1 MSGFRI
7 MVSALR
13 RNVTKLRKTLVS
25 EIDGA
30 PQRLPVVRLKRLH
43 RLGVDVIHN
52 HDAGDAGLDFKG
64 LEDEAFG
71 GALVLAGNHATGN
84 ADGLIA
90 VAEL

>member
-1 MSGFRI
+1 M
-7 MVSALR
+7 
-13 RNVTKLRKTLVS
+13 
-25 EIDGA
+25 
-30 PQRLPVVRLKRLH
+30 KRLH

-52 HDAGDAGLDFKG
+52 YDAVLLEEIGREEDVGDAGLDFKG

-71 GALVLAGNHATGN
+71 GAWVLAGNHATGN